1 MPRRELTKIEAV
13 RRALRPGWAPTLRE
27 LQPKVEARLKRII
40 GRQDLYTIL
49 AGMEQTGEIGIVGRA
64 ETRRYVLICPAGRP

>member
-27 LQPKVEARLKRII
+27 LQPKVEARLKRIV

-49 AGMEQTGEIGIVGRA
+49 AGMEQAGEIGIVGGA
-64 ETRRYVLICPAGRP
+64 ETRRYVRICPGERP